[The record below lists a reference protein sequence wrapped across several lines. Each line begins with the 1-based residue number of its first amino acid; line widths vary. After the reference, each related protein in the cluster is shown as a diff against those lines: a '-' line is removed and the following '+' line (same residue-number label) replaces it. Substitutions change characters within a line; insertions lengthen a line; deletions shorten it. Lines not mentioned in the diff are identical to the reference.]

1 MAEID
6 WSVLSG
12 PRVSRRTLLQV
23 AAASGS
29 LAFAAGLAGASQPGA
44 AKTAVP
50 SAARAKQAATQGG
63 TLRVGFQISQIVTLD
78 PGQLSQ
84 GVVAGSVLPSLFSS
98 LVQFDEELGIIPDLA
113 ETWEVSEDGLR
124 YTFKLRPGLTFHNG
138 DPLMAADVLYTY
150 ERTKNPDFASP
161 HANKLALVTE
171 ITAPD
176 DLTVNLTL
184 SAPFAPFLAVACT
197 RGPGRALTPVPRRAI
212 EELGDERFGI
222 TPVGSGPFMIVPE
235 TVEVGRGF
243 EMVAFEGWYAGR
255 PNLDKIELRLVP
267 EASSAVSGLEA
278 GDLDVIDPVPTPSVE
293 QLKGNPDITIVS
305 LPSTMWRGAVM
316 NYARPPWDNIDARMA
331 VSKAINRQDFV
342 DKAFFGLAT
351 PAVGGIAPA
360 FGWAYK
366 PPEEVDNP
374 QGYNLDEAKAL
385 AEKAGLTGL
394 KPVIIS
400 SEEIGQRPSE
410 LLRTVLSDIGIEAQL
425 DFQQAATFN
434 ERWQAGD
441 FDMFLHGSVVDADP
455 DDGHWNIFHSTGPW
469 NTYGY
474 KSDKADEL
482 LEATRATSDQAE
494 RARLFQEL
502 QTLLETDVAAAFI
515 YHVQDLIALHND
527 VKGYLAIPEQRYYE
541 KVSLER

>member
-6 WSVLSG
+6 WRILSG

-29 LAFAAGLAGASQPGA
+29 MAFAAGLASTGQASPAPRTVPAGTVNQA
-44 AKTAVP
+44 AK
-50 SAARAKQAATQGG
+50 QGG

-98 LVQFDEELGIIPDLA
+98 LVQFDEQLGIIPDLA
-113 ETWEVSEDGLR
+113 ETWQVSEDGLQ
-124 YTFKLRPGLTFHNG
+124 YTFKLRQGLTFHNG
-138 DPLMAADVLYTY
+138 DPLTSADLLYTY
-150 ERTKNPDFASP
+150 QRTTNPDYASP
-161 HANKLALVTE
+161 HANKLALVTDF
-171 ITAPD
+171 TAPD
-176 DLTVNLTL
+176 DLTVTLKL

-197 RGPGRALTPVPRRAI
+197 RGPGRALTPVPKRVI
-212 EELGDERFGI
+212 EEMGDDQFGI
-222 TPVGSGPFMIVPE
+222 TPVGTGPFKIVPE
-235 TVEVGRGF
+235 SVEVGRGF
-243 EMVAFEGWYAGR
+243 EMVAFEQWYGGR

-278 GDLDVIDPVPTPSVE
+278 GDLDVIDPVPTSSVE
-293 QLKGNPDITIVS
+293 QLKGNPDVTIVAS
-305 LPSTMWRGAVM
+305 PSTMWRGVVM

-331 VSKAINRQDFV
+331 VSKAIDRQSFV

-351 PAVGGIAPA
+351 PSVGAIAPA

-374 QGYNLDEAKAL
+374 QGFDLDGAKAL

-410 LLRTVLSDIGIEAQL
+410 LLRTVLTDIGIEAQL

-474 KSDKADEL
+474 KSAKADEL

-502 QTLLETDVAAAFI
+502 QTLLETDVAAAFV
-515 YHVQDLIALHND
+515 YHVQDLIAFHKD
-527 VKGYLAIPEQRYYE
+527 VTGYVTIPEQRYYE
-541 KVSLER
+541 KVSLDR